1 MKKLLSILLVL
12 MMACSF
18 MFAQGAAEAAAA
30 QEESDEIIE
39 SEIPVLHILNFPVSF
54 NMTDTIDYQDIEKAT
69 GISATFDVLPSEN
82 TDEVLMLTLSM
93 DNDYDCAVIKGN
105 SAFRTL
111 MNSGALLPLNKY
123 IDKYAPELWDLCDEK
138 VWRGVSDEQG
148 NVYCLPATAS
158 VKYEINANMTVR
170 LDLAEKAG
178 LGRELPT
185 TITEFYNYCKAL
197 KDFYGDEYTIIAA
210 PDNSK
215 FSVSACIMSAFGIY
229 NDWMLDEN
237 GKVIYMTE
245 HPNYPVM
252 IEFLNKMYNEGII
265 DAEYATNN
273 LTKVNAKLSSGKA
286 IITMNGRGS
295 ISSPA
300 KALLKNFPE
309 LTLDDLGFIPFLR
322 ADDGTATVML
332 NDGYSIYTVIPRSAE
347 KNVKYV
353 LEYVKRKVQN
363 QEYCFIGEEGV
374 HFYWDEDG
382 YPVPIQP
389 KFNDERNKSNNFL
402 MMKDN
407 DLWELQ
413 FYCRLRKTESIW
425 RMFEV
430 CGIDFKNN
438 CQDAWVEAYFSYNN
452 CDEYS
457 KYNANLQSNLKT
469 YNIQLITGVKDLAS
483 SLSDFNKEFK
493 VGGGE
498 EVRAALQEYIDT
510 QK

>member
-1 MKKLLSILLVL
+1 
-12 MMACSF
+12 
-18 MFAQGAAEAAAA
+18 
-30 QEESDEIIE
+30 
-39 SEIPVLHILNFPVSF
+39 
-54 NMTDTIDYQDIEKAT
+54 
-69 GISATFDVLPSEN
+69 
-82 TDEVLMLTLSM
+82 
-93 DNDYDCAVIKGN
+93 
-105 SAFRTL
+105 
-111 MNSGALLPLNKY
+111 
-123 IDKYAPELWDLCDEK
+123 
-138 VWRGVSDEQG
+138 SDEQG

-185 TITEFYNYCKAL
+185 TISEFYNYCKAL

-210 PDNSK
+210 PDNSA
-215 FSVSACIMSAFGIY
+215 FSISKCIMSAFGIY

-245 HPNYPVM
+245 HPNYPKM

-300 KALLKNFPE
+300 SALLKNFPE

-389 KFNDERNKSNNFL
+389 KFNDERNKSNNYL

-413 FYCRLRKTESIW
+413 FYARLRKTASIW

-438 CQDAWVEAYFSYNN
+438 CQDAFVEAYFSYNN

-457 KYNANLQSNLKT
+457 KYNANLQNNLKT
-469 YNIQLITGVKDLAS
+469 FNIQLITGVKDLAS
-483 SLSDFNKEFK
+483 GINDFNKEFK

-498 EVRAALQEYIDT
+498 EVRAALQQYIDSE
-510 QK
+510 K

>member
-12 MMACSF
+12 MLGCTIL
-18 MFAQGAAEAAAA
+18 FAQAATEAKT
-30 QEESDEIIE
+30 EEADEIIE
-39 SEIPVLHILNFPVSF
+39 GEIPTLHILNYNVSY
-54 NMTDTIDYQDIEKAT
+54 NMTDCIEYQDIEKAT
-69 GISATFDVLPSEN
+69 GISATFDVLPAEN
-82 TDEVLMLTLSM
+82 TDQVLMLTLSM

-111 MNSGALLPLNKY
+111 MNSGALLPLNDY
-123 IDKYAPELWDLCDEK
+123 IDKYAPELWDLCEEK

-158 VKYEINANMTVR
+158 VKYEINNNMTVR

-178 LGRELPT
+178 LGRELPK

-197 KDFYGDEYTIIAA
+197 KDFYGDEYTILAA
-210 PDNSK
+210 PDNSALSISK
-215 FSVSACIMSAFGIY
+215 CIMSAFGIY

-245 HPNYPVM
+245 HPNYKAMV
-252 IEFLNKMYNEGII
+252 EFLNKLYNEGIL
-265 DAEYATNN
+265 DSEYATNN

-300 KALLKNFPE
+300 KSLLKNFPE

-322 ADDGTATVML
+322 ADDGSATVML
-332 NDGYSIYTVIPRSAE
+332 NDGYSIYTVIPRGAE

-374 HFYWDEDG
+374 HFSWDEDG

-389 KFNDERNKSNNFL
+389 KFNDERNKSNNYL

-407 DLWELQ
+407 DAWELQ
-413 FYCRLRKTESIW
+413 FYARLRKTESIW
-425 RMFEV
+425 RMFQV
-430 CGIDFKNN
+430 CGVDFKNN

-469 YNIQLITGVKDLAS
+469 YNIQLITGVKSLDS
-483 SLSDFNKEFK
+483 SIAEFNKEFQ
-493 VGGGE
+493 VSGGE
-498 EVRAALQEYIDT
+498 EVRAALQKYIDEG
-510 QK
+510 K